1 MIAEISDLQFS
12 YGPIKA
18 LDGISL
24 ILSDGA
30 VGLLGPNGAGKST
43 LLRILLGFLAP
54 QHGRGRVLGY
64 DIRLEQSSIRRHV
77 GYMPEDDCLIP
88 GMDAVTF
95 TAHFGELSG
104 MPRQEAMKRAHD
116 VLFYVG
122 LGESRY
128 RLLETYSAGMKQRLK
143 LAQAIVH
150 DPRLLFLDEPT
161 SNLDPQG
168 RKEILELILDISS
181 KKDIQVLI
189 SSHILTDIESVCS
202 DVVILNKGRLA
213 AQGKLSELRELQ
225 YRLYEI
231 RIKGEGE
238 GFTAKIRALGCRVE
252 ETEDKLLKV
261 YVPADMDI
269 REIFRTAEE
278 EKSQVRH
285 FVRSRTSLEDLFAR
299 VVGVD

>member
-1 MIAEISDLQFS
+1 MIVELKDIHFS
-12 YGPIKA
+12 YGRIKA
-18 LDGISL
+18 LEGITLSL
-24 ILSDGA
+24 SEGA

-43 LLRILLGFLAP
+43 LLRVLLGFLAP
-54 QHGRGRVLGY
+54 QKGDGRVLGC
-64 DIRLEQSSIRRHV
+64 DIRLEQTQIRRHV

-116 VLFYVG
+116 VLYYVG

-128 RLLETYSAGMKQRLK
+128 RQLETYSAGMRQRLK

-150 DPRLLFLDEPT
+150 DPKLLFLDEPT

-168 RKEILELILDISS
+168 RKEILELIRDISC

-213 AQGKLSELRELQ
+213 AQGKISELRQLQ
-225 YRLYEI
+225 FRLYEVKV
-231 RIKGEGE
+231 KGNGE
-238 GFTAKIRALGCRVE
+238 RFIEKLRALGYKVD

-261 YVPADMDI
+261 YIPAE
-269 REIFRTAEE
+269 REILEFFQAAEE
-278 EKSQVRH
+278 QKVQVRM
-285 FVRSRTSLEDLFAR
+285 FIRSQTSLEDLFAR

>member
-1 MIAEISDLQFS
+1 VIVEVKDLRFS
-12 YGPIKA
+12 YGPVTA
-18 LDGISL
+18 VDGVSLSLDE
-24 ILSDGA
+24 GA

-43 LLRILLGFLAP
+43 LLRVLLGFLKP
-54 QHGRGRVLGY
+54 QRGEGRVLGR
-64 DIRLEQSSIRRHV
+64 DIGFEQRQIRRYV

-88 GMDAVTF
+88 GMDAVSF
-95 TAHFGELSG
+95 TSFFGELSG

-168 RKEILELILDISS
+168 RKEILELIQDITS
-181 KKDIQVLI
+181 KKDISVLI
-189 SSHILTDIESVCS
+189 CSHILSDIEAVCS

-213 AQGKLSELRELQ
+213 AHGKIDELRRLDF
-225 YRLYEI
+225 RLYEMKVRGDGRRFI
-231 RIKGEGE
+231 ERIGRLGWPVETTEEG
-238 GFTAKIRALGCRVE
+238 
-252 ETEDKLLKV
+252 LLKV
-261 YVPADMDI
+261 YVPPDGEI
-269 REIFRTAEE
+269 LNIFRTADEE
-278 EKSQVRH
+278 GLQVRH
-285 FVRSRTSLEDLFAR
+285 FVRSQTSLEDLFAKA
-299 VVGVD
+299 VGVD